1 MRRTV
6 QTGGQDMGYEF
17 SELALQNDWGNYT
30 VDDYLRSFAIR
41 PYGEDISYKTEAVQ
55 DTKQEPAP
63 GKSDSQKSE
72 QAISGLNNGQNYA
85 TLTKEQLM
93 AVCIDKDAIIESCVK
108 SLKAQCP
115 KMLGKKEIMDVYHCE
130 SDKALRILKLMFQMG
145 YGNKIG
151 KEYYVSQKAQ
161 EDFLKNM
168 VGKEVYI

>member
-1 MRRTV
+1 MRRAA
-6 QTGGQDMGYEF
+6 QTGGQEMSYEF

-41 PYGEDISYKTEAVQ
+41 PYGEDIPYKTESMQ
-55 DTKQEPAP
+55 DTKQELAP
-63 GKSDSQKSE
+63 GKSNSQKTE
-72 QAISGLNNGQNYA
+72 QEISGLNNGQNYA

>member
-1 MRRTV
+1 M
-6 QTGGQDMGYEF
+6 
-17 SELALQNDWGNYT
+17 
-30 VDDYLRSFAIR
+30 
-41 PYGEDISYKTEAVQ
+41 
-55 DTKQEPAP
+55 
-63 GKSDSQKSE
+63 
-72 QAISGLNNGQNYA
+72 NNGQNYA

-130 SDKALRILKLMFQMG
+130 SDKALRVLKLMFQMG

-168 VGKEVYI
+168 VGKEVYIQHLKAFGTGVTITNNYHFLNMMSITSVKSMVSRMTYVES

>member
-1 MRRTV
+1 M
-6 QTGGQDMGYEF
+6 
-17 SELALQNDWGNYT
+17 
-30 VDDYLRSFAIR
+30 
-41 PYGEDISYKTEAVQ
+41 
-55 DTKQEPAP
+55 
-63 GKSDSQKSE
+63 
-72 QAISGLNNGQNYA
+72 NNGQNYA

-108 SLKAQCP
+108 SFKAQCP

-168 VGKEVYI
+168 VGKNVYI

>member
-1 MRRTV
+1 MS
-6 QTGGQDMGYEF
+6 YEF

-41 PYGEDISYKTEAVQ
+41 PYGEDIPYKTESMQ
-55 DTKQEPAP
+55 DTKKESAP
-63 GKSDSQKSE
+63 GKSNSQKTE
-72 QAISGLNNGQNYA
+72 QEISGLNNGQNYA

-93 AVCIDKDAIIESCVK
+93 AVCTDKDAIIESCVK